1 MSAHEPAGTI
11 EIRLNGRPRAVRE
24 GQSVATLLEELELDR
39 RVVVVELN
47 RQIIRQNELAEIRL
61 ERGDVI
67 ELVQFVGGG

>member
-1 MSAHEPAGTI
+1 MPAHEPDGAI
-11 EIRLNGRPRAVRE
+11 EIRLNGKPRAVKE
-24 GQSVATLLEELELDR
+24 GQSVADLLEELELDR

-47 RQIIRQNELAEIRL
+47 RQIIRRNELAEIRL